1 MLASSTKHKT
11 GDDQRSQP
19 ERGAQ
24 KKKNP
29 KGTTHRRK
37 RRETVQNSK
46 SMIFKISWVLESSPT
61 RIEKPW
67 KAF

>member
-29 KGTTHRRK
+29 KEPHTEGGRVERNNT
-37 RRETVQNSK
+37 EQ
-46 SMIFKISWVLESSPT
+46 
-61 RIEKPW
+61 
-67 KAF
+67 

>member
-1 MLASSTKHKT
+1 MLASSAKHKT

-29 KGTTHRRK
+29 KGTTHRRRK
-37 RRETVQNSK
+37 RREKQYRTV
-46 SMIFKISWVLESSPT
+46 
-61 RIEKPW
+61 R
-67 KAF
+67 A